1 MLNNKIM
8 QTVSAYCSANNI
20 ENVDDFVYKCFK
32 QGFDIEKYGFLGKTL
47 NEGEKDLKTGGIEEK
62 QVIKEVIVEKRVEVP
77 VEVIKEV
84 EKLVEVPV
92 EVIKEIP
99 VEKIVIQEVIKEVPI
114 DIVIEKEIYITDD
127 TQVNELLLKIQQ
139 LEQEISTKT
148 TEIDTIRQEFS
159 TKTQEMENNFQ
170 NTDNNKLQMLQQTIT
185 NLNVEI
191 RDLKTKNKELENKLL
206 EQPKESDFTQARF
219 HGSSNLNDRL
229 YK

>member
-1 MLNNKIM
+1 MKMEQKNSKMLNDKIV

-99 VEKIVIQEVIKEVPI
+99 VEKIVIQDHLLDTPTWHIQLVRGGDTFVVIAS
-114 DIVIEKEIYITDD
+114 YFHLNTSA
-127 TQVNELLLKIQQ
+127 LRHLLK
-139 LEQEISTKT
+139 
-148 TEIDTIRQEFS
+148 
-159 TKTQEMENNFQ
+159 
-170 NTDNNKLQMLQQTIT
+170 
-185 NLNVEI
+185 
-191 RDLKTKNKELENKLL
+191 
-206 EQPKESDFTQARF
+206 P
-219 HGSSNLNDRL
+219 
-229 YK
+229 

>member
-1 MLNNKIM
+1 MELKNSKMLNDKIV
-8 QTVSAYCSANNI
+8 QTVSAYCSVNNI

-77 VEVIKEV
+77 VEVIK
-84 EKLVEVPV
+84 K
-92 EVIKEIP
+92 IP
-99 VEKIVIQEVIKEVPI
+99 VEKVVIQEVIKEVPI
-114 DIVIEKEIYITDD
+114 DRVIEKEIYITDD

-170 NTDNNKLQMLQQTIT
+170 NTDNDKLQMLQQTIA

-191 RDLKTKNKELENKLL
+191 RDLKIKNKELENKILN
-206 EQPKESDFTQARF
+206 QPKIDNQMNARF
-219 HGSSNLNDRL
+219 HGGSNLNDNL
-229 YK
+229 YR

>member
-77 VEVIKEV
+77 VEVIKE
-84 EKLVEVPV
+84 
-92 EVIKEIP
+92 IP
-99 VEKIVIQEVIKEVPI
+99 VEKVVIQEVIKEVPI
-114 DIVIEKEIYITDD
+114 DRVIEKEIYITDD

-170 NTDNNKLQMLQQTIT
+170 NTDNDKLQMLQQTIA

-191 RDLKTKNKELENKLL
+191 RDLKIKNKELENKILN
-206 EQPKESDFTQARF
+206 QPKIDNQMNARF
-219 HGSSNLNDRL
+219 HGGSNLNDNL
-229 YK
+229 YR

>member
-1 MLNNKIM
+1 MELKNSKMLNDKIV
-8 QTVSAYCSANNI
+8 QTVSAYCSVNNI

-32 QGFDIEKYGFLGKTL
+32 QGFDIEKYGFLGKTH
-47 NEGEKDLKTGGIEEK
+47 NEGEKHLKTGGIEEK

-77 VEVIKEV
+77 VEVIKE
-84 EKLVEVPV
+84 
-92 EVIKEIP
+92 IP
-99 VEKIVIQEVIKEVPI
+99 VEKVVIQEVIKEVPI
-114 DIVIEKEIYITDD
+114 DRVIEKEIYITDD

-170 NTDNNKLQMLQQTIT
+170 NTDNDKLQMLQQTIA

-191 RDLKTKNKELENKLL
+191 RDLKIKNKELENKILN
-206 EQPKESDFTQARF
+206 QPKIDNQMNARF
-219 HGSSNLNDRL
+219 HGGSNLNDNL
-229 YK
+229 YR

>member
-1 MLNNKIM
+1 MELKNSKMLNDKIV
-8 QTVSAYCSANNI
+8 QTVSAYCSVNNI

-32 QGFDIEKYGFLGKTL
+32 QGFDIEKYGFLGKTH
-47 NEGEKDLKTGGIEEK
+47 NEGEKHLKTGGIEEK

-77 VEVIKEV
+77 VEVIKE
-84 EKLVEVPV
+84 
-92 EVIKEIP
+92 IP
-99 VEKIVIQEVIKEVPI
+99 VEKVVIQEVIKEVPI
-114 DIVIEKEIYITDD
+114 DRVIEKEIYITDD

-191 RDLKTKNKELENKLL
+191 RDLKIKNKELENKILN
-206 EQPKESDFTQARF
+206 QPKIDNQMNARF
-219 HGSSNLNDRL
+219 HGGSNLNDNL
-229 YK
+229 YR

>member
-1 MLNNKIM
+1 MLNDKIV
-8 QTVSAYCSANNI
+8 QTVSAYCSVNNI

-47 NEGEKDLKTGGIEEK
+47 NEGEKHLKTGGIEEK

-77 VEVIKEV
+77 VEVIKE
-84 EKLVEVPV
+84 
-92 EVIKEIP
+92 IP
-99 VEKIVIQEVIKEVPI
+99 VEKVVIQEVIKEVPI
-114 DIVIEKEIYITDD
+114 DRVIEKEIYITDD

-191 RDLKTKNKELENKLL
+191 RDLKIKNKELENKILN
-206 EQPKESDFTQARF
+206 QPKIDNQMNARF
-219 HGSSNLNDRL
+219 HGGSNLNDNL
-229 YK
+229 YR